1 MAEPMAPRSWLLQCL
16 VTFVAFSGGTHSWS
30 ALFECALGHASA
42 ASTDIYLHRIG
53 NLNNSPKD
61 ALDTLYTQLTWHAI
75 LPLVLLVDMPTD
87 FYTTVDAVRLYKIS
101 ERTLR
106 RRIAKGIPGATKNAE
121 GFWLLP
127 GTWLAQFGF
136 RGNSGALSSANKS
149 EPATHG
155 MPSTTASPSIGTP
168 SYPAEPEGERL
179 LRKYKTD
186 AVVAQR
192 LKEREE
198 ADRIRERRAAAR
210 ERESGTVRGTD
221 KGPNRGDTLPGDM
234 LDQAVGMP
242 TQEVIGT
249 PASPISPNFPTL
261 LDAAKAELDELRRE
275 NGRNEQELTEAT
287 KAGRID
293 TVVLAFTDHY
303 GRLMGKRL
311 DAEFF
316 LEDPSGTHACD
327 YLLTVD
333 MEMEPV
339 DGFAFSNWDLG
350 YGDLFLAPDMQTVR
364 PVPWLDR
371 TALIMCDLLTHDGDL
386 IAVAPRSILRN
397 QIRRLEDFGMRV
409 MVASELEYFLY
420 RTTYRDAA
428 LEDYNSLEPAGWYVE
443 DYHLLQGARTE
454 DLNGAFRRHLKN
466 MGIPV
471 ESTKGEFGRGQH
483 ELNIRWCDALEMADR
498 HVLLKQCVKE
508 VADQQGAAAT
518 FMAKPHDTEAGSSSH
533 LHLSLWSTNQETNL
547 FVGDNEIAGLE
558 VSETFTHFL
567 GGWLSHLRD
576 LMPCFA
582 PTVNS
587 YKRYQSQSWAPTGSA
602 WSPDNRTTGFRI
614 VGEGQS
620 LRIECRI
627 PGADVNPYLAYAA
640 AIAAGLEGLE
650 SHTEPPPPLQG
661 DAYQSEPASLPVS
674 LREATQL
681 FESSGFVRKVL
692 GEAVV
697 DHYSHFWRNES
708 TAFDAAVTDWERR
721 RYFERI

>member
-1 MAEPMAPRSWLLQCL
+1 
-16 VTFVAFSGGTHSWS
+16 
-30 ALFECALGHASA
+30 
-42 ASTDIYLHRIG
+42 
-53 NLNNSPKD
+53 
-61 ALDTLYTQLTWHAI
+61 
-75 LPLVLLVDMPTD
+75 MPTD
-87 FYTTVDAVRLYKIS
+87 FCTTSDAIRLYNVS

-106 RRIAKGIPGATKNAE
+106 RRIANGIPGATKNAE

-127 GTWLAQFGF
+127 ATWLEQFGF
-136 RGNSGALSSANKS
+136 RDKDGTDIGAVAS
-149 EPATHG
+149 EPATRG
-155 MPSTTASPSIGTP
+155 RPSDMPSGKSLSDIGQ
-168 SYPAEPEGERL
+168 SREG
-179 LRKYKTD
+179 
-186 AVVAQR
+186 
-192 LKEREE
+192 
-198 ADRIRERRAAAR
+198 
-210 ERESGTVRGTD
+210 
-221 KGPNRGDTLPGDM
+221 TLPNSMPDK
-234 LDQAVGMP
+234 DVGMP
-242 TQEVIGT
+242 TT
-249 PASPISPNFPTL
+249 APLSP
-261 LDAAKAELDELRRE
+261 ELDDLRKE
-275 NGRNEQELTEAT
+275 NGWNEQELTEAT
-287 KAGRID
+287 EAGRID
-293 TVVLAFTDHY
+293 TVILAFTDHY

-350 YGDLFLAPDMQTVR
+350 YGDLHLAPDMKTVR

-397 QIRRLEDFGMRV
+397 QIRRLEDFGMQA

-428 LEDYNSLEPAGWYVE
+428 LGDYNNLEPAGWYVE

-454 DLNGAFRRHLKN
+454 DLNGAFRRHLKD

-547 FVGDNEIAGLE
+547 FVGDNKIAGLE

-602 WSPDNRTTGFRI
+602 WSPDNRTAGFRI

-640 AIAAGLEGLE
+640 AIAAGLQGLE
-650 SHTEPPPPLQG
+650 SHSQLPPALEG
-661 DAYQSEPASLPVS
+661 DAYRSNGASLPAS

-681 FESSGFVRKVL
+681 FESSGFVRKAF

-708 TAFDAAVTDWERR
+708 AAFDAAVTDWERR